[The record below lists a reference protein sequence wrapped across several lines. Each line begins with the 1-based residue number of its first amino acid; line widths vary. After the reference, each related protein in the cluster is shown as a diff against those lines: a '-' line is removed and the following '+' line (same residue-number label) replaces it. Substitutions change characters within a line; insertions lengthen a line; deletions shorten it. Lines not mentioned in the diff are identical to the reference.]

1 MADRHAHGKGQ
12 PPSALEAALTWL
24 ASPPAADPLRD
35 LAPLRSHLVDM
46 TTVDIGPA
54 QYFKII
60 ELFQTRAGFTASTVK
75 PLLLDATLPVPR
87 RLRTVAHGLM
97 DVHGALAGGY
107 LRVLR
112 NASPQML
119 ADLGQTPARLCALG
133 LANLA
138 QKFEVAQFVSAP
150 VAEELWRQAQTFH
163 ALLAAGPNAGSA
175 DASDAER
182 HMKAMLA
189 LCAAQPEGLSPRETA
204 FLAEYLRGCAAAVDI
219 SLGGETLGSH
229 AYWLDDARGLPP
241 TAVSRRPPGPGASL
255 QFSCRNL
262 SRVVAAHLS
271 RLAEGERPEAVG
283 LPAEASIDDYRSV
296 LARAMERWEN
306 PPKRQSHRRRNGFR
320 VQVCT
325 HLGPLW
331 QQLRNNDDQS
341 QAEVE
346 LPASDWM
353 ILNESAS
360 GYAVMHVAGEL
371 AGLLAGSAIGLR
383 TAADKPWS
391 ICVVRW
397 ARSEN
402 PEHIELGLELVAPC
416 AEAVR
421 IARRGPGGEQLP
433 VPAFLLPPL
442 PTLDRGEALLTARG
456 YFEPGEFTLVNESAA
471 RLQVTECV
479 ASQLSLH
486 TACIEIFEFERNPG

>member
-1 MADRHAHGKGQ
+1 
-12 PPSALEAALTWL
+12 
-24 ASPPAADPLRD
+24 
-35 LAPLRSHLVDM
+35 M
-46 TTVDIGPA
+46 TAVDISPL

-75 PLLLDATLPVPR
+75 PLLLDATLPVPK

-97 DVHGALAGGY
+97 DVHGALASGY

-112 NASPQML
+112 GATPQML

-138 QKFEVAQFVSAP
+138 QKFEVAQFVSSP
-150 VAEELWRQAQTFH
+150 VADELWAQAQSFH
-163 ALLAAGPNAGSA
+163 ALLAAGPNIGNPEALE
-175 DASDAER
+175 AER
-182 HMKAMLA
+182 HIKAMLA

-204 FLAEYLRGCAAAVDI
+204 FLAEYLRGCAAAVEI
-219 SLGGETLGSH
+219 SPAGETLGVH
-229 AYWLDDARGLPP
+229 AYWLDEARGLP
-241 TAVSRRPPGPGASL
+241 TAVSRRPPSHGVSL

-262 SRVVAAHLS
+262 GRMVGSHLS

-283 LPAEASIDDYRSV
+283 LPAEALIADYRSV
-296 LARAMERWEN
+296 LTRAMERWEN
-306 PPKRQSHRRRNGFR
+306 PPKRQLHRRRNGYR

-331 QQLRNNDDQS
+331 QQLRNNENKA
-341 QAEVE
+341 QAEIE

-383 TAADKPWS
+383 TSADKPWS

-442 PTLDRGEALLTARG
+442 PVLDRGEALLTARG

-479 ASQLSLH
+479 ASQISMH
-486 TACIEIFEFERNPG
+486 TACIEIFEFERSLS

>member
-1 MADRHAHGKGQ
+1 MIDRHPHSKA
-12 PPSALEAALTWL
+12 PAPSALEGALTWL

-35 LAPLRSHLVDM
+35 LAPLRSHLVAIA
-46 TTVDIGPA
+46 TVDISPP

-75 PLLLDATLPVPR
+75 PLLLDATLPVAK

-97 DVHGALAGGY
+97 DVHGALASGY

-112 NASPQML
+112 SAGPQML
-119 ADLGQTPARLCALG
+119 ADLGQTPARLCTLG

-138 QKFEVAQFVSAP
+138 QKFEVAQFVSSP
-150 VAEELWRQAQTFH
+150 VGEELWGQAQTFH
-163 ALLAAGPNAGSA
+163 ALLVAGADAGSA
-175 DASDAER
+175 EAAAAER

-204 FLAEYLRGCAAAVDI
+204 FLAEYLRGCAAAVEI
-219 SLGGETLGSH
+219 SPAGETLGVH
-229 AYWLDDARGLPP
+229 AYWLDNSRGLPP
-241 TAVSRRPPGPGASL
+241 TAASRRPPAHGISL
-255 QFSCRNL
+255 QFSCRAL
-262 SRVVAAHLS
+262 SRIVGSHLA
-271 RLAEGERPEAVG
+271 RLAEGERPEVVG
-283 LPAEASIDDYRSV
+283 LPAETLIADYRNV
-296 LARAMERWEN
+296 LTRAMERWES
-306 PPKRQSHRRRNGFR
+306 PPKRQAHRRRNGHR
-320 VQVCT
+320 AQVCT

-331 QQLRNNDDQS
+331 QQLRHHEKKTPGVD
-341 QAEVE
+341 
-346 LPASDWM
+346 LPTSEWM
-353 ILNESAS
+353 ILNESAN

-383 TAADKPWS
+383 ASADKPWS

-402 PEHIELGLELVAPC
+402 PEHIELGLELLAPF

-442 PTLDRGEALLTARG
+442 PILDRGEALLTARG
-456 YFEPGEFTLVNESAA
+456 YFEPGGFTLVNESAA
-471 RLQVTECV
+471 RLQVTECL
-479 ASQLSLH
+479 ASQISMH
-486 TACIEIFEFERNPG
+486 TACIEIFEFERNRS